1 MRSHAQLHVLNQE
14 ISRANNFAAE
24 EPPPA
29 SFTWL
34 RNVLRS
40 VTGKTLCDIT
50 NHQPPTTNHHLPT
63 PPSPNL
69 STLNHLYLFF
79 LWLRHKKTKMEKI
92 STYISRNKC
101 SQCVADKSL
110 FVLRKQSLLRY
121 CMRKSAVAHIRVE
134 EASSFSQSLCC
145 VFLRPYFS

>member
-14 ISRANNFAAE
+14 IPRANNFAAE

-34 RNVLRS
+34 RNALRS
-40 VTGKTLCDIT
+40 VTRITLCDTT

-79 LWLRHKKTKMEKI
+79 LWLRHKKHRWKKYIEMLLNNKNVTQELRGRVAVI
-92 STYISRNKC
+92 SELKTSSDREL
-101 SQCVADKSL
+101 V
-110 FVLRKQSLLRY
+110 QSFAGSCRTETL
-121 CMRKSAVAHIRVE
+121 HNT
-134 EASSFSQSLCC
+134 
-145 VFLRPYFS
+145 